1 MNIPI
6 QLSREEIDYVTV
18 VARCDEV
25 DISEVIEGLVMR
37 GALVL
42 KRDHDIRA
50 KTTQE
55 SAKEFASEVGK
66 DMEIDLYVQ
75 AYAALKGSTDVE
87 TARDFFTQG
96 LIHYKWLTT
105 EYQQLLEI
113 ARSIKRRRESG
124 E

>member
-37 GALVL
+37 GALVM

-55 SAKEFASEVGK
+55 SAKDFASEVGK

-75 AYAALKGSTDVE
+75 AYAALKGCTDVE
-87 TARDFFTQG
+87 MARDFFTQG
-96 LIHYKWLTT
+96 LIHYKWLTA
-105 EYQQLLEI
+105 EYQQILEI

-124 E
+124 K